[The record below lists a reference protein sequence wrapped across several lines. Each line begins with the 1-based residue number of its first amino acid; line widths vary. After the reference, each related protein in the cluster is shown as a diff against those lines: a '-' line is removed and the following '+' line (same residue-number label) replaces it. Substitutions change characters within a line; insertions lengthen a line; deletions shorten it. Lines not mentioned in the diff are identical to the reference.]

1 MAILRI
7 CDPASLPPRQFSE
20 EMIWLSLQRGIKSY
34 DLAAWILMMHECG
47 WYGCALTRVCLR
59 QPLLV
64 YDYVLLAFLENCD
77 ADIEEVYGL
86 PSLQGLVGGLLLFSF
101 PEREEYLSELV
112 DEELSLS
119 DDSD

>member
-1 MAILRI
+1 
-7 CDPASLPPRQFSE
+7 
-20 EMIWLSLQRGIKSY
+20 MIWLSLQRGIKSDDVPTWVLMTSRYCMY
-34 DLAAWILMMHECG
+34 D
-47 WYGCALTRVCLR
+47 CALTRVCLR

-64 YDYVLLAFLENCD
+64 YDYVLNAFLENCN

-86 PSLQGLVGGLLLFSF
+86 PSLQGLVGGLVLFSF
-101 PEREEYLSELV
+101 PEREEYLFELV